1 MKWGSGATAFE
12 LSLPS
17 LIGFLPPASFTTGD
31 PNIIR
36 LREKEQQ
43 IQIGGEFVGLSF
55 LHLVRQACVLSS
67 SSRPGNRFGRVSPS
81 FSDIDGASL
90 LGLPLILDLG
100 L

>member
-1 MKWGSGATAFE
+1 MKWGSGATAFG

-55 LHLVRQACVLSS
+55 FISSAKHVSRFHPVDPGTDSEEYLHH
-67 SSRPGNRFGRVSPS
+67 SRT
-81 FSDIDGASL
+81 
-90 LGLPLILDLG
+90 
-100 L
+100 